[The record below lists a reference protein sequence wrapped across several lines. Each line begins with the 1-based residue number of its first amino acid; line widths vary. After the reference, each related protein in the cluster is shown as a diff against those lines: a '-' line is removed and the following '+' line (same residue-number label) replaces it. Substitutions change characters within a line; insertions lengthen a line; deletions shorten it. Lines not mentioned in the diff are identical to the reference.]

1 MTKPLGQLSQ
11 NDKSE
16 KPEIRETYWTSTEK
30 ESLKESYGTEILVE
44 NGAPAD
50 VMTKEAPTDAS
61 IVTYTVD
68 GKEHQDLTRGSRVKL
83 FDMYYDKF
91 TNVKRIDYGQGTIKP
106 SLWGYVVRQHLK
118 RKSESSFKN
127 RAKKIPPNFCPVG
140 FSVTFTTYYLTK

>member
-30 ESLKESYGTEILVE
+30 ESLKEMYGTEILVE
-44 NGAPAD
+44 NGSSAD

-61 IVTYTVD
+61 IVTYIED

-91 TNVKRIDYGQGTIKP
+91 TNVKRIEYVQGTIKP
-106 SLWGYVVRQHLK
+106 SLWGYSSESAPKKKK
-118 RKSESSFKN
+118 RK
-127 RAKKIPPNFCPVG
+127 
-140 FSVTFTTYYLTK
+140 